1 MDLIPVDERKKFILD
16 NFSYDDCEVIEI
28 ISLRCLALIHLS
40 SSLLWFNNLDLL
52 EYFKRD
58 SSLCYERTSLQFVK
72 SLQVLYLYVRIFQ

>member
-40 SSLLWFNNLDLL
+40 SSILWFNNLDLL
-52 EYFKRD
+52 EYVKRD
-58 SSLCYERTSLQFVK
+58 SLLCYERTSLQFVK
-72 SLQVLYLYVRIFQ
+72 SLQVLYVYVRIFQ